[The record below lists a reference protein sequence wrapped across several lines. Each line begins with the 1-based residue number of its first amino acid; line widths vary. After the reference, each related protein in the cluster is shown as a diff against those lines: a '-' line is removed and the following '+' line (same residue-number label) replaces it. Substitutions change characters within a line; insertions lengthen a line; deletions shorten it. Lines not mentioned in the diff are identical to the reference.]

1 MIINVYM
8 VLGLCFLGRVVND
21 YLNMLFLL
29 ITIVMIMRI
38 LFPTLA
44 PEPLFHTVTVLPG
57 HSLLT
62 DSTQPEACEL
72 VTDTNKCR
80 NYYQLFFTSLH
91 LVSFW
96 LGNLEANICGSVKI
110 KTLS

>member
-8 VLGLCFLGRVVND
+8 VVGLCFLGRVVND

-29 ITIVMIMRI
+29 TTIVMIVRI

-62 DSTQPEACEL
+62 DSTQPDACEL
-72 VTDTNKCR
+72 VTGTNKCK
-80 NYYQLFFTSLH
+80 NYDSLH
-91 LVSFW
+91 CCTWKYLVRKS
-96 LGNLEANICGSVKI
+96 GSKHLWFS
-110 KTLS
+110 KN